1 MKKITIIGVIALSM
15 LSLTACSS
23 NKETAT
29 TKPSTTKSSKKNIK
43 LEVPSTIETD
53 KGGNVYINGKTEP
66 NTRVQIKYG
75 LSTSSVV
82 SDSDGNF
89 ESRNYIL
96 IIQLDEIN
104 ASATVFSTSGEKI
117 TKEIVVKRSA
127 ESKEKLNNDKIKQ
140 QKEEEAK
147 KQAEEQAKADEK
159 NPATYPEL
167 PYDEMARNGNNHK
180 GEKLKIT
187 GKVRQVMDG
196 DDGTATLRVAT
207 SANGYD
213 DMYLV
218 QIPSSEWNNHRL
230 LEDDV
235 VSFYGNVYG
244 LYTYDSTLGGK
255 ITVPALMVNM
265 Y

>member
-29 TKPSTTKSSKKNIK
+29 TQPSTTKSSEVVVL
-43 LEVPSTIETD
+43 LEINDTIYTD
-53 KGGNVYINGKTEP
+53 SSGMFTITGKTSP
-66 NTRVQIKYG
+66 NTTVKIKFAKID
-75 LSTSSVV
+75 TSIS
-82 SDSDGNF
+82 SDEDGKF
-89 ESRNYIL
+89 ESVQYKIGEDHDSYPVTVIAVSSTGTETKR
-96 IIQLDEIN
+96 EI
-104 ASATVFSTSGEKI
+104 T
-117 TKEIVVKRSA
+117 VKRSSGSLENNNA
-127 ESKEKLNNDKIKQ
+127 EKARK

-147 KQAEEQAKADEK
+147 KQAEEQAKSDEK

-255 ITVPALMVNM
+255 ITVPALIVNM

>member
-1 MKKITIIGVIALSM
+1 MKKIAIIGVIALSM

-53 KGGNVYINGKTEP
+53 KDGNVYINGKTEP

-96 IIQLDEIN
+96 IQGDEIN

-127 ESKEKLNNDKIKQ
+127 ENKEKLNNDKIKQ

-147 KQAEEQAKADEK
+147 KQAEEQAEADKK

-167 PYDEMARNGNNHK
+167 PYDEMARNGNKHK

-187 GKVRQVMDG
+187 GTVRQVMDRDTG
-196 DDGTATLRVAT
+196 GAILRVAT
-207 SANGYD
+207 SENGYD

-218 QIPSSEWNNHRL
+218 QIDSTEWENHRL

-235 VSFYGNVYG
+235 ISFYGEVYG
-244 LYTYDSTLGGK
+244 LYTYESTMGGK
-255 ITVPALMVNM
+255 ITVPDLIVNM

>member
-1 MKKITIIGVIALSM
+1 MKKIAIIGVIALSM

-53 KGGNVYINGKTEP
+53 KDGNVYINGKTEP

-75 LSTSSVV
+75 SSTLSVV

-89 ESRNYIL
+89 KSRNYIL
-96 IIQLDEIN
+96 IQGDEIN

-127 ESKEKLNNDKIKQ
+127 ENKEKVNNYKIKQ

-147 KQAEEQAKADEK
+147 KQAEEQAEADKK

-167 PYDEMARNGNNHK
+167 PYDEMARNGNKHK

-187 GKVRQVMDG
+187 GTVRQVMDRDTG
-196 DDGTATLRVAT
+196 GAILRVAT
-207 SANGYD
+207 SENGYD

-218 QIPSSEWNNHRL
+218 QIDSTEWENHRL

-235 VSFYGNVYG
+235 ISFYGEVYG
-244 LYTYDSTLGGK
+244 LYSYESTMGGK
-255 ITVPALMVNM
+255 ITVPDLIVNM

>member
-1 MKKITIIGVIALSM
+1 MKKIAIIGVIALSM

-53 KGGNVYINGKTEP
+53 KDGNVYINGKTEP

-96 IIQLDEIN
+96 IQGDEIN

-127 ESKEKLNNDKIKQ
+127 ENKEKLNNDKIKQ

-147 KQAEEQAKADEK
+147 KQAEEQAEADKK

-167 PYDEMARNGNNHK
+167 PYDEMARNGNKHK

-187 GKVRQVMDG
+187 GTVRQVMDRDTG
-196 DDGTATLRVAT
+196 GAILRVAT
-207 SANGYD
+207 SENGYD

-218 QIPSSEWNNHRL
+218 QIDSTEWENHRL

-235 VSFYGNVYG
+235 ISFYGEVYG
-244 LYTYDSTLGGK
+244 LYSYESTMGGK
-255 ITVPALMVNM
+255 ITVPDLIVNM

>member
-23 NKETAT
+23 NKETSE
-29 TKPSTTKSSKKNIK
+29 TKPSTTKSSEVVVL
-43 LEVPSTIETD
+43 LEINDTIYTNSS
-53 KGGNVYINGKTEP
+53 GMFTIAGKTSP
-66 NTRVQIKYG
+66 NTKVKINYG
-75 LSTSSVV
+75 KNDESII
-82 SDSDGNF
+82 SDEDGKF
-89 ESRNYIL
+89 ESEQYGISEQYDSYPAT
-96 IIQLDEIN
+96 IIAISSTGTETKREI
-104 ASATVFSTSGEKI
+104 T
-117 TKEIVVKRSA
+117 VKRSSGSIENNNA
-127 ESKEKLNNDKIKQ
+127 EKAKK

-187 GKVRQVMDG
+187 GKVRQVMDTDSG
-196 DDGTATLRVAT
+196 DAMLRVAT

-218 QIPSSEWNNHRL
+218 QIPASEWNNHRL